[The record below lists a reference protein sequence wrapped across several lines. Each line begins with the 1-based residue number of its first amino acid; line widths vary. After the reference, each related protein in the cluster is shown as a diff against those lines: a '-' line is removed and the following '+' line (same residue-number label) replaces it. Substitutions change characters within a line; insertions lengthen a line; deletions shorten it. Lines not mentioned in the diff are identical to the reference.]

1 MVRDG
6 VPYVVVPALLAMGF
20 MGFGLWSAWFVIGAV
35 LMLMLMA
42 FMAYFFRNPRRS
54 IPLEPGIV
62 LAPADGKVTIA
73 RQATPENSEALV
85 SIFLSPFDVHINRAP
100 IEGEIVDISYKKGKF
115 LMATKEASR
124 LLNEQN
130 CLTIVGSDITVKC
143 VQIAGVLARRIV
155 CWKQRGE
162 RVKCGEQFGMIKFS
176 SRTDLLMPSNVEV
189 MVKVGSRVKGGETIS
204 DESRIERQKIPDWTK
219 TRTGAFAGRPQG
231 SQEGRVPRTVVLYR
245 PQHPGRVLFVDDDDE
260 RVSLSSVRPGRVHE
274 DASGQCRNRHWPG
287 VRLRHPRRQD
297 RADDQDCH

>member
-6 VPYVVVPALLAMGF
+6 VPYVVIPALVAAGF
-20 MGFGLWSAWFVIGAV
+20 IALGLWVSWFAIGA
-35 LMLMLMA
+35 LMMFLLMG

-62 LAPADGKVTIA
+62 LAPADGKVTIV
-73 RQATPENSEALV
+73 RQATTEDPTALV
-85 SIFLSPFDVHINRAP
+85 SIFLSPLDVHINRAP

-115 LMATKEASR
+115 LMATKNESR

-189 MVKVGSRVKGGETIS
+189 MVKVGSRVKGGETIIG
-204 DESRIERQKIPDWTK
+204 RIK
-219 TRTGAFAGRPQG
+219 
-231 SQEGRVPRTVVLYR
+231 
-245 PQHPGRVLFVDDDDE
+245 
-260 RVSLSSVRPGRVHE
+260 
-274 DASGQCRNRHWPG
+274 N
-287 VRLRHPRRQD
+287 
-297 RADDQDCH
+297 

>member
-6 VPYVVVPALLAMGF
+6 IPFVVIPLIIALICAALGF
-20 MGFGLWSAWFVIGAV
+20 WLVWFWLGSI
-35 LMLMLMA
+35 LFILLTA
-42 FMAYFFRNPRRS
+42 FMAYFFRDPRRS

-62 LAPADGKVTIA
+62 LSPADGKVTIA
-73 RQATPENSEALV
+73 RQATPENPEALV
-85 SIFLSPFDVHINRAP
+85 SIFLSPFDVHINRSP
-100 IEGEIVDISYKKGKF
+100 IEGEIVDISYKKGQF
-115 LMATKEASR
+115 LMATKEESR

-189 MVKVGSRVKGGETIS
+189 IVSAGSRVKGGETIIG
-204 DESRIERQKIPDWTK
+204 RIK
-219 TRTGAFAGRPQG
+219 
-231 SQEGRVPRTVVLYR
+231 
-245 PQHPGRVLFVDDDDE
+245 
-260 RVSLSSVRPGRVHE
+260 
-274 DASGQCRNRHWPG
+274 N
-287 VRLRHPRRQD
+287 
-297 RADDQDCH
+297 

>member
-6 VPYVVVPALLAMGF
+6 VPYVVVPGILAMGF
-20 MGFGLWSAWFVIGAV
+20 MGLMAWIIWFGVPAL
-35 LMLMLMA
+35 LMLLLA
-42 FMAYFFRNPRRS
+42 LFMAYFFRNPRRS
-54 IPLEPGIV
+54 IPLEPGII

-73 RQATPENSEALV
+73 RQATADSPEALV
-85 SIFLSPFDVHINRAP
+85 SIFLSPLDVHINRAP
-100 IEGEIVDISYKKGKF
+100 IEGEIVDISYKKGQF
-115 LMATKEASR
+115 LMATKEESR

-189 MVKVGSRVKGGETIS
+189 LVRVGTHVKGGETIIG
-204 DESRIERQKIPDWTK
+204 RIK
-219 TRTGAFAGRPQG
+219 
-231 SQEGRVPRTVVLYR
+231 
-245 PQHPGRVLFVDDDDE
+245 
-260 RVSLSSVRPGRVHE
+260 
-274 DASGQCRNRHWPG
+274 N
-287 VRLRHPRRQD
+287 
-297 RADDQDCH
+297 